1 MVIRTSE
8 SVTENIFRDFYG
20 SNVFIEKSAIPNSY
34 GFLSKSDTENIE
46 IIDETNNSDTSSE
59 EQTAASIL

>member
-34 GFLSKSDTENIE
+34 GFLSKSDTENIGYPDFSIMIKRK
-46 IIDETNNSDTSSE
+46 IIS
-59 EQTAASIL
+59 LLLKLKL

>member
-20 SNVFIEKSAIPNSY
+20 SNVFIEKSAIPN
-34 GFLSKSDTENIE
+34 
-46 IIDETNNSDTSSE
+46 
-59 EQTAASIL
+59 ILI